1 MAEVAATE
9 GGQADRP
16 NLQELGW
23 VEPQAYDYEAATARG
38 YTNTGDVEGQTW
50 AHNFKRYEWK
60 DEYGDVGPE
69 IPELEK
75 ELFQNETISR
85 RGNRFSE

>member
-1 MAEVAATE
+1 MAEVASSDA
-9 GGQADRP
+9 GQATRP

-23 VEPQAYDYEAATARG
+23 VQPQAYDYEAAVAHG
-38 YTNTGDVEGQTW
+38 YTSTGDADGPTW

-69 IPELEK
+69 IPELEQD
-75 ELFQNETISR
+75 LFYNETTSR
-85 RGNRFSE
+85 RGNRFEE